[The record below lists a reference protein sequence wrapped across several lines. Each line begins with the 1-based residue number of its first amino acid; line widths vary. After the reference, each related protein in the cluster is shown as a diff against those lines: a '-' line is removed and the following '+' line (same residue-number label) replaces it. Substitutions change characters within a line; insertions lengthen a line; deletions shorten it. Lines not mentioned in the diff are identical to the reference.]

1 MHPSHSQP
9 TKQIELWLP
18 TGLAAR
24 ALGCSVDTLKRYAKR
39 DEFLVDGKHW
49 RQGPHPNSPW
59 VWNVPACKEAIRW
72 QGRLGE
78 RIPRPSR
85 SPGLHSDA
93 AIEVSD
99 TRGSNTARSRDDG
112 GHDTWQPTQP
122 R

>member
-1 MHPSHSQP
+1 MHASHSQP

-49 RQGPHPNSPW
+49 RRGPHPNSPW
-59 VWNVPACKEAIRW
+59 VWNVPACQEAIRW
-72 QGRLGE
+72 QGRRLGE
-78 RIPRPSR
+78 RILRPSL

-99 TRGSNTARSRDDG
+99 TR
-112 GHDTWQPTQP
+112 QQP
-122 R
+122 RQKSR